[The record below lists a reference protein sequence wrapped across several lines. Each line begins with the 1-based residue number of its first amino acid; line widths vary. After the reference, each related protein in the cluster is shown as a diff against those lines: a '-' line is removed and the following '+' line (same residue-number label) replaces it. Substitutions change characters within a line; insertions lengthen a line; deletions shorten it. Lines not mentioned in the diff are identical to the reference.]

1 MGFFEKMNHW
11 ASRSISLKLI
21 TIGIIVLVL
30 MIPSSMLN
38 SLVYER
44 QSLRDGAI
52 TEVSGKWGSEQQL
65 IGPILTIPYKSYII
79 NEKKERIETLAYAH
93 FFPDSLA
100 MNGVLKP
107 DKRYRGI
114 YVVVL
119 YNLALQLKANF
130 RPINL
135 RSLGLSTENI
145 LLDQAFV
152 SVGISDL
159 KGIKKSIVLK
169 IANQNSTSFGPG
181 IPTNDLLKSGISTQ
195 LPVKLNESLN
205 LSFDLDLNGSKLIS
219 FVPIGKETI
228 VQLKSSWDNPSF
240 DGSFL
245 PENRTVSDSGFTAD
259 WHVLE
264 LNRNFPQQGL
274 GKFVT
279 FNGLQTISTDIYSD
293 AALYPGTTLPD
304 IDQSD
309 SAFGVKLLL
318 PIDEYQKTLRSSKY
332 STMFI
337 LLTFLVVFFAEIFRK
352 KKVHPIQYLL
362 TGSAICL
369 FYVLLLSLSEHLLFD
384 QSYLISCVVILVV
397 IGFYVQ
403 SIFKNLLVTAFIL
416 GILAIL
422 YGFFYSLLQLQDYAL
437 LMGSI
442 GLLVVLVIVM
452 YSTRNIDW
460 YHSTEEEQA

>member
-1 MGFFEKMNHW
+1 MSVFEKLNHW
-11 ASRSISLKLI
+11 ATTSISLKLI

-30 MIPSSMLN
+30 LIPSSMLN

-52 TEVSGKWGSEQQL
+52 GEVSGKWGAEQQL
-65 IGPILTIPYKSYII
+65 IGPVITIPFKSYSI
-79 NEKKERIETLAYAH
+79 NEKKERIETIQYAH
-93 FFPDSLA
+93 FFPDSLSIK
-100 MNGVLKP
+100 GTIKP

-119 YNLALQLKANF
+119 YNLALEIKANF
-130 RPINL
+130 KPLNL
-135 RSLGLSTENI
+135 KAVGLLPEN
-145 LLDQAFV
+145 LELEQAFV
-152 SVGISDL
+152 SFGITDL

-169 IANQNSTSFGPG
+169 IENQKSEAFGPG
-181 IPTNDLLKSGISTQ
+181 IPVNDLVSSGISSQ
-195 LPVKLNESLN
+195 LPINIEGNTN
-205 LSFDLDLNGSKLIS
+205 LAFDLDLNGSNRIS
-219 FVPIGKETI
+219 FVPIGKETFI
-228 VQLKSSWDNPSF
+228 DLNSSWDNPSF

-245 PENRTVSDSGFTAD
+245 PENREVTEKGFKAS

-264 LNRNFPQQGL
+264 LNRNFPQQGI
-274 GKFVT
+274 GRFVS
-279 FNGLQTISTDIYSD
+279 LMPIQTTINDVYQVEVPVESNVK
-293 AALYPGTTLPD
+293 
-304 IDQSD
+304 D
-309 SAFGVKLLL
+309 SSFGVKLLL

-337 LLTFLVVFFAEIFRK
+337 LLTFLVVFFAEIFKK

-384 QSYLISCVVILVV
+384 QSYLISCIVILIV
-397 IGFYVQ
+397 IGLYAK
-403 SIFKNLLVTAFIL
+403 SIFKSWGVTGVIV

-442 GLLVVLVIVM
+442 GLLVVLATLM

-460 YHSTEEEQA
+460 YNPSGNKNEE